1 VKGPF
6 PRLSRLWRDRRGGT
20 AVEFALISLVMMTWI
35 FGIMEIARA
44 FWTYQIIQEVAVQG
58 ARCMSILSSSCA
70 SGGSYSS
77 TAAQT
82 YMVNVA
88 SKLGLTLPAS
98 DINPVRLVACAGV
111 ADQHFSSVTITYTFK
126 TNMPALIPQ
135 LSSIVLT
142 ASSCSYDTTQS

>member
-1 VKGPF
+1 
-6 PRLSRLWRDRRGGT
+6 LWRDRRGGT
-20 AVEFALISLVMMTWI
+20 AVEFALVSLVMMTWI

-58 ARCMSILSSSCA
+58 ARCMGIKASSCA
-70 SGGSYSS
+70 PGGTYSA

-82 YMVNVA
+82 YMVGVA

-98 DINPVRLVACAGV
+98 DIAPNRPAVCATVTG
-111 ADQHFSSVTITYTFK
+111 FSSVTISYTFN
-126 TNMPALIPQ
+126 TNLPALIPQ

-142 ASSCSYDTTQS
+142 ASSCNFNTQS